1 MTHPLLTRFEQL
13 NGRHVTLPE
22 LKNFLARVQGE
33 LDNHSH
39 GPAASALENVR
50 KRLANAIQKATPY
63 FANAQPGDQFKVV
76 LSGRKPKATQKPA
89 AGDDVSDLLYGL
101 PTSGE
106 PEKGLG
112 FTQEGQFK
120 IYDMVTNM
128 VQETMKK
135 DGLFWR
141 KKWDAG
147 GAYHARSFP
156 ALRYYNGA
164 NWILLTMMAN
174 LNFGYSSPYFL
185 TFKAIKEAGG
195 KLREKAEG
203 WPVVYYNRVYKLNG
217 KSISE
222 QQFNNLPKDEQKK
235 VVQIPFI
242 QYYRVFNGEDVTGI
256 DLPKTKHQEAILSKP
271 EPEAIASCEHIVANM
286 PNRPDIDHG
295 HRTAHYLPGSDKID
309 MPDKRAF
316 TDMQSYYSTLFH
328 ELVHS
333 TGHKTRLNRD
343 LTGAHD
349 DSKEYFFEE
358 LVAEL
363 GASYLCAHAGILYH
377 TLKDSANYVKHYTEE
392 LQKIMKDDKKFFLK
406 AAAAAQKA
414 ADYITNNKFSAQQPE
429 KVKQKKISEAKRDFD
444 DIKSKLK
451 DPDQFQREFD
461 ESGLNHYQFLQVVA
475 FTGSW
480 AQAQKT
486 SVEKLIRIPGIGKAL
501 ANKIRGKARQ
511 RKAVFAKLEKTKK
524 AWPKKS
530 GVRVDPAVDNFYPTE
545 DEAKKHASQ
554 NQTVRQAK
562 DGMWEVINKP
572 VAKPSPIK
580 NLNGIVDAAHL
591 AGINFSVI
599 DLPEPYRTQ
608 LHKLH
613 SDSQVMMWGIPGS
626 GKTVYT
632 LKFGQALAELGLPV
646 LYVANEEYGRSTFS
660 EKIRTFNIGHPNLK
674 FAKTLDESVIDQF
687 AVVFLDSINSLG
699 MTLRDWIKFR
709 DRHPGKLFVLI
720 VQSTKD
726 GDFRGGKDWEH
737 EVDIAGEIINRQLV
751 LRKNRL
757 DPDNA
762 SKYEQ
767 RMTQAA
773 ID

>member
-76 LSGRKPKATQKPA
+76 LSGRKPKAAP
-89 AGDDVSDLLYGL
+89 
-101 PTSGE
+101 
-106 PEKGLG
+106 
-112 FTQEGQFK
+112 
-120 IYDMVTNM
+120 
-128 VQETMKK
+128 
-135 DGLFWR
+135 
-141 KKWDAG
+141 
-147 GAYHARSFP
+147 
-156 ALRYYNGA
+156 
-164 NWILLTMMAN
+164 
-174 LNFGYSSPYFL
+174 
-185 TFKAIKEAGG
+185 
-195 KLREKAEG
+195 
-203 WPVVYYNRVYKLNG
+203 
-217 KSISE
+217 
-222 QQFNNLPKDEQKK
+222 
-235 VVQIPFI
+235 
-242 QYYRVFNGEDVTGI
+242 
-256 DLPKTKHQEAILSKP
+256 
-271 EPEAIASCEHIVANM
+271 
-286 PNRPDIDHG
+286 
-295 HRTAHYLPGSDKID
+295 
-309 MPDKRAF
+309 
-316 TDMQSYYSTLFH
+316 
-328 ELVHS
+328 
-333 TGHKTRLNRD
+333 
-343 LTGAHD
+343 
-349 DSKEYFFEE
+349 
-358 LVAEL
+358 
-363 GASYLCAHAGILYH
+363 
-377 TLKDSANYVKHYTEE
+377 
-392 LQKIMKDDKKFFLK
+392 
-406 AAAAAQKA
+406 
-414 ADYITNNKFSAQQPE
+414 
-429 KVKQKKISEAKRDFD
+429 
-444 DIKSKLK
+444 
-451 DPDQFQREFD
+451 
-461 ESGLNHYQFLQVVA
+461 
-475 FTGSW
+475 
-480 AQAQKT
+480 QAQKT

-501 ANKIRGKARQ
+501 ANKIRRSKPVMEVNHTKPRKLKMIAGVGELNTAKTKAGKTRQ
-511 RKAVFAKLEKTKK
+511 RKAVFAKLEKSKK
-524 AWPKKS
+524 AWQKKN

-545 DEAKKHASQ
+545 DEAKNHASG

-773 ID
+773 IDDARKRAQIKQAVKTGQATPSATPPAAPANANPVMINV